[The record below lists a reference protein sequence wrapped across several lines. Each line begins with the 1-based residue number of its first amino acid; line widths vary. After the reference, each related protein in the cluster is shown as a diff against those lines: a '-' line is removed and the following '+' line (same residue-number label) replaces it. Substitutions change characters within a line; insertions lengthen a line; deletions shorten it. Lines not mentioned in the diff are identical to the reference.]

1 MRSITLLLPNDNF
14 NPVELYVFAGD
25 LYLNYQHEA
34 AYRSVINRVYYAA
47 FLSARKT
54 ARITNASGSIH
65 NEVITYF
72 EARDKKLYKNLKDL
86 KALRSK
92 ADYLLTETVQKR
104 EAGESLRLGKNILT
118 TLNYLP

>member
-1 MRSITLLLPNDNF
+1 MRFITLLSPNDNF

-25 LYLNYQHEA
+25 LYQNYQSEV
-34 AYRSVINRVYYAA
+34 AYRTVINRVYYAA
-47 FLSARKT
+47 FLSARNV
-54 ARITNASGSIH
+54 ARISNASGSVH

-72 EARDKKLYKNLKDL
+72 EARNRKLYKNLKDL

-92 ADYLLTETVQKR
+92 ADYLLSESVQKR
-104 EAGESLRLGKNILT
+104 EAGEALRLGKNILI